1 MPKHSSTIRLRSV
14 NHGTCAAERNRFCGP
29 SALSAATGMQ
39 SGEAARLL
47 RKVSGRTKITGCH
60 THHIQRA
67 FELCNVTASYVPNWR
82 NGAKT
87 LGQWLKASASWRKRK
102 PYLVVA
108 GNHFQLVQG
117 RSYVCGISR
126 DVVSQKHPVVKRKAR
141 ITEVYELRVKPGC
154 HIEIPADARKPKLT
168 RKVDENYRAF
178 RQYCKEQGLSY
189 EIAHDDYIEFSD
201 GIQFPWYGCW
211 SEALERHQDRFGEE

>member
-1 MPKHSSTIRLRSV
+1 
-14 NHGTCAAERNRFCGP
+14 
-29 SALSAATGMQ
+29 MQ

-60 THHIQRA
+60 THHLRSA
-67 FELCNVTASYVPNWR
+67 FELCNVEVSYVPNWR

-117 RSYVCGISR
+117 RSFVCGITK
-126 DVVSQKHPVVKRKAR
+126 DVVSQKHASVKRRAC
-141 ITEVYELRVKPGC
+141 IAEVYELRVKPGC
-154 HIEIPADARKPKLT
+154 RIAVPADARKPKLT
-168 RKVDENYRAF
+168 RKVNESYRAF

-189 EIAHDDYIEFSD
+189 EITHCDNIEFSD

-211 SEALERHQDRFGEE
+211 NEALERHQDRFGEE